1 MEYVIILDY
10 GTLNAHIYLD
20 TRGFPEVFGTYSQ
33 AKAYAEKY
41 ELGRYQVVAVCSDS
55 KNYLV

>member
-1 MEYVIILDY
+1 MEYLLIIHP
-10 GTLNAHIYLD
+10 GTRDAHIYLD